1 MVKLLKC
8 SEHDEIFEIDEN
20 GYKHWLQTW
29 DTFTYFGYKIE
40 DVKIIPLEE
49 LRDKYSVGATKVIKT
64 VTEIKEGQK
73 PKDIF
78 YPVISENPWKWV
90 RGLLTL
96 GDLKPAP
103 DKILGLNFNLVI
115 PYASSSGKWAQWVS
129 LGGKIIP
136 CTKSSWINENG
147 VVAYATCD
155 EPDCRKHNP
164 YEELELYH
172 EMKAKTDK
180 PIGTILCGDIG
191 CGHEGTAS
199 TKVEYKRQWLEV
211 LNQMDLVIVD
221 NYPYRSDWSDPIAK
235 LEEFHQFYLKNIT
248 VPIIMIV
255 QAHWGYHNAL
265 IQPNPME
272 QVKFWVERGYGY
284 IAYPWKDELNGVI
297 DMQEEWKQANKYKQE
312 AK

>member
-20 GYKHWLQTW
+20 GSKHWLQTW

-78 YPVISENPWKWV
+78 YPVVSENPWKWV

-96 GDLKPAP
+96 NPRPSTAKQIEDL
-103 DKILGLNFNLVI
+103 GFNVLV
-115 PYASSSGKWAQWVS
+115 PYAATTSGWKGDIITRS
-129 LGGKIIP
+129 MRPGKVIARF
-136 CTKSSWINENG
+136 TN
-147 VVAYATCD
+147 D

-164 YEELELYH
+164 RTELELYKQ
-172 EMKAKTDK
+172 MKRETPNI
-180 PIGTILCGDIG
+180 PIGSIVCGDIG
-191 CGHEGTAS
+191 CGVEGTAH
-199 TKVEYKRQWLEV
+199 TKEEYKKEWIEV
-211 LNQMDLVIVD
+211 INQMDLVMPDV
-221 NYPYRSDWSDPIAK
+221 YPYRWDWPDPVN
-235 LEEFHQFYLKNIT
+235 EMEYFHNFYLENIK
-248 VPIIMIV
+248 VPVLIII
-255 QAHWGYHNAL
+255 QAHWKYHDRL
-265 IQPNPME
+265 TQPNPME
-272 QVKFWVERGYGY
+272 QVKFWVDRGYGY
-284 IAYPWKDELNGVI
+284 IVYPWLDELNGVI
-297 DMQEEWKQANKYKQE
+297 EMQEEWKQANKYKQE